1 MILKSLNHLDPKFGY
16 PDEIQYD
23 DKRFHGH
30 QKGVCIGLKN
40 VNTNKIE
47 QNFLSESIENRD
59 ELLEELLSLEGVIL
73 AQESITQFDEAGKN
87 LIPKILYYLP
97 YAVKDHSVFQP
108 TLNDDNVETRASNV
122 SNRFEVEILFVTDNL
137 NRYIT
142 IPFETRNISMFE
154 SVDDMFDDTFD
165 EDHKLY
171 KAGMRWKD
179 ETEDEEAGYYLD
191 FYNEAGKRF
200 DVGFSRLE
208 DFRDT
213 IASVRLLSHVLII
226 DKVGESNGGEI

>member
-59 ELLEELLSLEGVIL
+59 ALLEELLSLEGVIL

-97 YAVKDHSVFQP
+97 YAVKDHSIFQP
-108 TLNDDNVETRASNV
+108 TLNDDNVETRVSNV

-137 NRYIT
+137 NRYVT

-165 EDHKLY
+165 ESHELY

-191 FYNEAGKRF
+191 FYNEAGQRF
-200 DVGFSRLE
+200 DVGFSRLD

-226 DKVGESNGGEI
+226 DKVGESDGGEI

>member
-1 MILKSLNHLDPKFGY
+1 MIFKSLNHLDPKFGY

-30 QKGVCIGLKN
+30 QKGVVIGLKN

-59 ELLEELLSLEGVIL
+59 ELLEELLSLEGVIIV
-73 AQESITQFDEAGKN
+73 QENITQFDEAGKH

-97 YAVKDHSVFQP
+97 YAVKDHSIFQP

-137 NRYIT
+137 NRYVT

-154 SVDDMFDDTFD
+154 SVDDMFDDIFD
-165 EDHKLY
+165 ENHELY

-191 FYNEAGKRF
+191 FYNEAGQRF

-213 IASVRLLSHVLII
+213 IASVRLLSQVLII
-226 DKVGESNGGEI
+226 DKVGGNNGGEI